1 LPHRADDLLPEENDV
16 VQNALKRLGP
26 QDAYDRVF
34 RLRRAMQVLGPR
46 APDAFA
52 ILRRCSSP

>member
-1 LPHRADDLLPEENDV
+1 V

-46 APDAFA
+46 ASDAFT